1 MDRDGYIRVDALKG
15 VSFLR
20 SNDLYRLA
28 CLVLDLKEAKNAGT
42 TMRSYQTVHGLAASY
57 ASLIDV
63 PCKQVEA
70 VLNKAGLWSGSSIV
84 NTNEV
89 IPQIG
94 MTCEQPPER
103 DK

>member
-1 MDRDGYIRVDALKG
+1 MNRDRYICVDALKDL
-15 VSFLR
+15 SYLR

-63 PCKQVEA
+63 PCRQVEA
-70 VLNKAGLWSGSSIV
+70 VLNEAGFWSGSAIV

-89 IPQIG
+89 IPQMG
-94 MTCEQPPER
+94 MTSEQEN
-103 DK
+103 